1 MDHTLTKR
9 IYGDKYAF
17 YSCGFI
23 GLQYTLWDVE
33 GGHYFSDCYIE
44 GVVDFIRDDGQS
56 FYQVKS
62 INKKKSLLKTTPNTR
77 RSDCRSVTFPFLI

>member
-1 MDHTLTKR
+1 MQIDYNLGKFPKESIKLAAVER

-44 GVVDFIRDDGQS
+44 GVVDFIRGDGQS
-56 FYQVKS
+56 FYQVKYKK
-62 INKKKSLLKTTPNTR
+62 KKKSL
-77 RSDCRSVTFPFLI
+77 